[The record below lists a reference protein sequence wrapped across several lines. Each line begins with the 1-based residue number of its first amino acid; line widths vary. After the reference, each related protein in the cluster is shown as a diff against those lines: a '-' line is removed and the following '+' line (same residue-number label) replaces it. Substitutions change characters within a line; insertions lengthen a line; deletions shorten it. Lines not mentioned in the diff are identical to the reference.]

1 MTIKDILFPTLQQDA
16 EASVQSFSDC
26 VHDKFKLFV
35 QLFEHEVVLGNYQR
49 SGSRSRSN
57 KIDIKEK
64 DFVLIRY
71 PSRPGTYRYGRV
83 IKIVSAHCAKILILR
98 RKSEGTG
105 KCEPQ
110 VMDTQNIILLKR
122 HSWTDSFYSL
132 KLKIG
137 GDVRVTSNTNDIY
150 NFKLSKCSLN
160 SFMMI
165 LFIWFVICAYF
176 YM

>member
-1 MTIKDILFPTLQQDA
+1 MLDPIFEKIKILNLVPTSKNSSCSSL
-16 EASVQSFSDC
+16 
-26 VHDKFKLFV
+26 V
-35 QLFEHEVVLGNYQR
+35 QLFENEVVLGNYQR

-83 IKIVSAHCAKILILR
+83 IKIVSAHRAKILILR

-122 HSWTDSFYSL
+122 HSW
-132 KLKIG
+132 
-137 GDVRVTSNTNDIY
+137 N
-150 NFKLSKCSLN
+150 N
-160 SFMMI
+160 SFNSFEVENRGRCFSDFKHECYFQLQTI
-165 LFIWFVICAYF
+165 RVFIKPIRVWY
-176 YM
+176 YSYDL